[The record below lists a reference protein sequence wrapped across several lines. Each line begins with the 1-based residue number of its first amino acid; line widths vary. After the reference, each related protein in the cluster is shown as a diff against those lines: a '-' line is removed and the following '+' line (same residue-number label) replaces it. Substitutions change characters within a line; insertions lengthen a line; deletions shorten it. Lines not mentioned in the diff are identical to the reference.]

1 MSRIVRPRR
10 WRTGRAGFCFEN
22 VCPIVETSLFFRNP
36 RLQEKYRD
44 PFFDYVCAPGA
55 HPRRGVMLAFFSC
68 AHARFTFFRRALS
81 LSSFFFTREK
91 TFFRKSL
98 ALGFAG
104 AA

>member
-1 MSRIVRPRR
+1 MSRMVRPRR
-10 WRTGRAGFCFEN
+10 RGTGSGGSFVDFVR
-22 VCPIVETSLFFRNP
+22 PILREVRGLTKP
-36 RLQEKYRD
+36 RLQKKSCD
-44 PFFDYVCAPGA
+44 PFFELVCAPGA